1 MSSLPAHEPAVEV
14 LTALRA
20 TVTGLTETVLSTV
33 DGLAVAA
40 DTESVHPDSVAA
52 LCAAAHSLAL
62 RLAHEVGGGP
72 LCEVVTRS
80 AGRCVVIE
88 TVGDRAL
95 LTVVGDEGLD
105 MIALRRE
112 LHRTVERLEELLRW
126 DNPA

>member
-1 MSSLPAHEPAVEV
+1 MSSLPAHEPVIEV

-20 TVTGLTETVLSTV
+20 NVMGLTETVLSTV

-40 DTESVHPDSVAA
+40 DAESVHPDSVAA
-52 LCAAAHSLAL
+52 LCAAAHGLAL

-72 LCEVVTRS
+72 LREVVTRS
-80 AGRCVVIE
+80 AGRSIVIE

-105 MIALRRE
+105 LIALRRE
-112 LHRTVERLEELLRW
+112 LHRTVERLEELLRG
-126 DNPA
+126 DAPA